1 MKSLTIFAFMAVM
14 LVVVSSDEYPCPM
27 EHTRFVYSG
36 DNVLMTQRYMSFHD
50 CGELCIDTRGC
61 NFFTQIP
68 GTPGGFPSECTLF
81 YYDAG
86 YESSKS
92 STSGQRGCT

>member
-1 MKSLTIFAFMAVM
+1 MKSLPIIIFFAS

-27 EHTRFVYSG
+27 EQTRFVYSG
-36 DNVLMTQRYMSFHD
+36 ENVLTTQLYMSFHD

-61 NFFTQIP
+61 NYFTQVP

-86 YESSKS
+86 YESAKG

>member
-27 EHTRFVYSG
+27 EHTRFVHSG

-92 STSGQRGCT
+92 STSVQRGCT